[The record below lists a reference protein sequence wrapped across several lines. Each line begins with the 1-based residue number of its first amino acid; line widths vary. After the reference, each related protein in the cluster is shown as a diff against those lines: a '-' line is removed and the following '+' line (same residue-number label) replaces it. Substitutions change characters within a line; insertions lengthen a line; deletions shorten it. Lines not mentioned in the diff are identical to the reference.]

1 MATVDRNEF
10 LRAVL
15 AAGAASF
22 ASSVSTNY
30 IAHLEPSPPVHEL
43 ANVMR
48 LLDAASDRLDGALAN
63 ADGIDPVV
71 IAALETINEKAHTIA
86 GKVETA
92 LPLG

>member
-10 LRAVL
+10 LRGAL

-22 ASSVSTNY
+22 ANSVATNY
-30 IAHLEPSPPVHEL
+30 IAHLEPLPAVHGL

-48 LLDAASDRLDGALAN
+48 LLDAASDRLAGALA
-63 ADGIDPVV
+63 DVRGIDPVV
-71 IAALETINEKAHTIA
+71 VATLETINEKARAIA
-86 GKVETA
+86 GQVEMA